1 MRGKIRGT
9 LSIVHKDEPLHE
21 FTKEHRRSFII
32 VPFATLI
39 GTSVYY
45 LAEFKGGSSDDLRH
59 FFRTLDRDPYVL
71 NYRIIER
78 RANQARLI
86 VTRRQMG
93 TLKALCL
100 TDSVL
105 NGPIVIKNGVRYY
118 PVVTF
123 SRNLKQLLTAIKEN
137 APTDTEVWLRV
148 DDAIVNEVDPYKTFT
163 TAQDMVSKLS
173 YMELKSLITAFQLGY
188 FNWPRYQDSRE
199 VSKYLG
205 ISRSTFIEHL
215 RKAERKIIKSIME
228 SLDVTP

>member
-21 FTKEHRRSFII
+21 FTKERSKSFIV

-39 GTSVYY
+39 GDSVYY
-45 LAEFKGGSSDDLRH
+45 MAEVKGGSSDDLRH

-71 NYRIIER
+71 NYKIIER

-86 VTRRQMG
+86 VTRKQMG

-105 NGPIVIKNGVRYY
+105 NGPIVIRGGVRYY

-123 SRNLKQLLTAIKEN
+123 GRNLKQLLTAIKEN
-137 APTDTEVWLRV
+137 APTNTEVWFRV
-148 DDAIVNEVDPYKTFT
+148 DDTITNEVDPYKTFIT
-163 TAQDMVSKLS
+163 VQDIVSKLS
-173 YMELKSLITAFQLGY
+173 YMELKSLIAAFQLGY

-199 VSKYLG
+199 VSRYLG
-205 ISRSTFIEHL
+205 IACSTFVEHL
-215 RKAERKIIKSIME
+215 RRAERKIIKSIVE
-228 SLDVTP
+228 SLDVPP

>member
-137 APTDTEVWLRV
+137 APIDTEVWFRV

-163 TAQDMVSKLS
+163 TVQDIVSKLS